1 MMKYT
6 AFFLFFLSIQLFGQ
20 SNLAKIRTFLPT
32 ADSLFQAQARESH
45 MPGLVYGIVY
55 QGQLIHSRAIG
66 DAQMENSIK
75 ASNAMDFRIASMSK
89 SFASMA
95 ILQLRDAGKLK
106 LDDPV
111 KFYIPELKQT
121 TSLTKDAPEISI
133 RHLLTHGAGFPEDN
147 PWGDRQ
153 LGITDQAF
161 ENMLFKGI
169 TFSNNPGVTYEYSNM
184 GFAMLGLIIKK
195 VSGISYQKYI
205 TDNIFKP
212 LGMLNTYW
220 EYSDVPAAK
229 LAHGYRWLAGKW
241 VKQPMEHD
249 GAYGAMGGL
258 ITTLEDFS
266 KYVAL
271 HQSAWP
277 ERDEAE
283 KGPLK
288 RSSLREMQFPWNM
301 NNFIPQY
308 KYPNG
313 RKAPAYMAYGYGLSY
328 LKDDLGRRSIGHSGG
343 LPGFGSNW
351 RIYPDYEI
359 GIISFANVTY
369 APASFI
375 NLKVLDSLIASTN
388 LQARKIP
395 ASAILRQRQKELV
408 DLLPTWQNA
417 TSAGFFAENFFLDYF
432 PEMLRAESESLF
444 KQIGEI
450 RQIHEIVPENNL
462 RGTFEIEGEKGSL
475 EVYFTLSPENPP
487 LIQEYHIQ
495 KKKMAQ
501 D

>member
-1 MMKYT
+1 MKYI
-6 AFFLFFLSIQLFGQ
+6 AIILLFTSSTLLAQD
-20 SNLAKIRTFLPT
+20 NLEKINRFLPT
-32 ADSLFQAQARESH
+32 VDSLFKVQAKQSH
-45 MPGLVYGIVY
+45 MPGLVYGIMY
-55 QGQLIHSRAIG
+55 QGKLIHSKALGNAQLKSAILA
-66 DAQMENSIK
+66 DTSI
-75 ASNAMDFRIASMSK
+75 DFRIASMSK

-95 ILQLRDAGKLK
+95 ILQLRDAGKLR

-111 KFYIPELKQT
+111 KQYIPELTQT
-121 TSLTKDAPEISI
+121 KSLTSDAPEITI
-133 RHLLTHGAGFPEDN
+133 RNLLTHGAGFPEDN

-153 LGITDQAF
+153 LGITDEAF
-161 ENMLFKGI
+161 EQMLRKGI
-169 TFSNNPGVTYEYSNM
+169 KFSTNPGVSYEYSNM

-195 VSGISYQKYI
+195 VSGMSYQKYI
-205 TDNIFKP
+205 TERIFKP
-212 LGMLNTYW
+212 LGMYNTYW
-220 EYSDVPAAK
+220 EYSDIPAKK
-229 LAHGYRWLAGKW
+229 LAHGYRWLSGNW

-258 ITTLEDFS
+258 ITTLADFS

-277 ERDEAE
+277 ERDGIDKE
-283 KGPLK
+283 PLK

-301 NNFIPQY
+301 NSFIPKY
-308 KYPNG
+308 NYPNG
-313 RKAPAYMAYGYGLSY
+313 RKAPAYLAYGYGLSF

-369 APASFI
+369 APTSFI
-375 NLKVLDSLIASTN
+375 NLKVMDSLFASTHIKPRP
-388 LQARKIP
+388 LA
-395 ASAILRQRQKELV
+395 ASAILKQRQAELMR
-408 DLLPTWQNA
+408 LLPEWRNA
-417 TSAGFFAENFFLDYF
+417 SQSGIFAENFFLDYF
-432 PEMLRAESESLF
+432 PDMLRMEAEPLF
-444 KQIGEI
+444 KEIGAI
-450 RQIHEIVPENNL
+450 KKVHEIVPENNL
-462 RGTFEIEGEKGSL
+462 RGTFEVEGEHGSL
-475 EVYFTLSPENPP
+475 EIYFTLSPENPP

>member
-1 MMKYT
+1 MKYT
-6 AFFLFFLSIQLFGQ
+6 IIVLLMLSSQLFAQ
-20 SNLAKIRTFLPT
+20 NNLEKIRLFLPKV
-32 ADSLFQAQARESH
+32 DSLFQEQAHLSH

-55 QGQLIHSRAIG
+55 QGQLIHARSVGKSQLETAILA
-66 DAQMENSIK
+66 DSTI
-75 ASNAMDFRIASMSK
+75 DFRIASMSK

-95 ILQLRDAGKLK
+95 ILQLRDAGKLR

-111 KFYIPELKQT
+111 KQYIPAFTQT
-121 TSLTKDAPEISI
+121 KSLTSDAPEITI

-153 LGITDQAF
+153 LGITDEAF
-161 ENMLFKGI
+161 EQMLSKGI
-169 TFSNNPGVTYEYSNM
+169 TFSTNPGVSYEYSNM

-195 VSGISYQKYI
+195 VSGMPYQKYI
-205 TDNIFKP
+205 TERIFKP
-212 LGMLNTYW
+212 LGMHNTYW
-220 EYSDVPAAK
+220 EYSDVPAKK
-229 LAHGYRWLAGKW
+229 LAYGYRWLSGNW

-258 ITTLEDFS
+258 ITTLADFS

-277 ERDEAE
+277 ERDGID

-301 NNFIPQY
+301 NSFIPTY
-308 KYPNG
+308 NYPNG
-313 RKAPAYMAYGYGLSY
+313 KKAPAYLAYGYGLSF
-328 LKDDLGRRSIGHSGG
+328 LKDDAGRRSIGHSGG

-351 RIYPDYEI
+351 RIYPEYEI

-369 APASFI
+369 APTSFI
-375 NLKVLDSLIASTN
+375 NLKVMDSLFTSTHIKPHP
-388 LQARKIP
+388 LV
-395 ASAILRQRQKELV
+395 ASAILKQRQAELMRQ
-408 DLLPTWQNA
+408 LPEWKNA
-417 TSAGFFAENFFLDYF
+417 SQSGIFAENFFLDYF
-432 PEMLRAESESLF
+432 PDMLRAEAEPLF
-444 KQIGEI
+444 KEIGAI
-450 RQIHEIVPENNL
+450 KKVHEIIPENNL
-462 RGTFEIEGEKGSL
+462 RGTFEIEGEHGSL
-475 EVYFTLSPENPP
+475 EIYFTLSPENPP

>member
-1 MMKYT
+1 MMKYSVI
-6 AFFLFFLSIQLFGQ
+6 LLLFLSSPLLAQ
-20 SNLAKIRTFLPT
+20 SNLEKIKSFLP
-32 ADSLFQAQARESH
+32 AVDSLFHEQARQSH
-45 MPGLVYGIVY
+45 IPGLVYGILY
-55 QGQLIHSRAIG
+55 QGQLIHTRSIG
-66 DAQMENSIK
+66 KAQLETSIS
-75 ASNAMDFRIASMSK
+75 ADTNIDFRIASMSK

-111 KFYIPELKQT
+111 TQYIPELRQT
-121 TSLTKDAPEISI
+121 KSLTKDAPVITI
-133 RHLLTHGAGFPEDN
+133 RHLMTHGAGFPEDN

-153 LGITDQAF
+153 LGISDKAF
-161 ENMLFKGI
+161 ELMLQKGI

-195 VSGISYQKYI
+195 VSGMSYQKYI
-205 TDNIFKP
+205 TEQIFKP
-212 LGMLNTYW
+212 LGMNNTYW
-220 EYSDVPAAK
+220 EYSDIPANK
-229 LAHGYRWLAGKW
+229 LAHGYRWLSGKW

-258 ITTLEDFS
+258 ITTMSDFS
-266 KYVAL
+266 KYVAF

-277 ERDEAE
+277 ERDDAE
-283 KGPLK
+283 KAPLK
-288 RSSLREMQFPWNM
+288 RSSIREMQFPLNM

-308 KYPNG
+308 TYPNG

-328 LKDDLGRRSIGHSGG
+328 LKDDFGRRSIGHSGG
-343 LPGFGSNW
+343 LPGFGSQW

-375 NLKVLDSLIASTN
+375 NLKVMDSLISTTQ
-388 LQARKIP
+388 LRPRQLP
-395 ASAILRQRQKELV
+395 ASAVLKQRQIELMK
-408 DLLPTWQNA
+408 LLPTWNLA
-417 TSAGFFAENFFLDYF
+417 EASGIFAENFFLDYF
-432 PEMLRAESESLF
+432 PDMLRAESEPLF
-444 KQIGEI
+444 KLIGSI
-450 RQIHEIVPENNL
+450 RKIHEIVPENNL

-487 LIQEYHIQ
+487 LIQEYHIR